1 MKMMYTYLILLMDYN
16 LDTLTN
22 NRDWDLQ
29 IIQAPEEK
37 QYKTLPMNV
46 KKSIFNGRVSA
57 LN

>member
-1 MKMMYTYLILLMDYN
+1 MDYN

>member
-1 MKMMYTYLILLMDYN
+1 MMYTYLILLMDYN

-37 QYKTLPMNV
+37 QYKTKHFPWML
-46 KKSIFNGRVSA
+46 KKY
-57 LN
+57 L